1 MILVVGEA
9 LIDLIGS
16 ASSGDNYRAVVGGA
30 NANVAL
36 ALARRGEEQRFL
48 GRISDDGF
56 GRTIRHRLASNGVG
70 LELSVAAAEQTTLA
84 VATIDANG
92 VASYSFYIKETAD
105 WGWTDAELPSL
116 DKVAEL
122 GTVAVQYGCLGMA
135 IGPGNLVIEDWLRR
149 IASTRRTT
157 LSHDLNIRP
166 ALGFERAAELA
177 RVLRINEFSN
187 IIKASDADIE
197 WLHGIEDADPATVSD
212 RVDAVARSWSEGGK
226 LVVVTRGSDGAWLYR
241 GGSRLEVAAPKI
253 QLVDTVGAGDTFMA
267 NLLAELR
274 ELDALGD
281 EPSSRL
287 ARISDEALQAA
298 ARVAAVA
305 AGMVCERSGC
315 EPPTLKE
322 VRQRIASHETH

>member
-1 MILVVGEA
+1 MILVAGEA

-16 ASSGDNYRAVVGGA
+16 ASSGDNYQAVVGGA

-36 ALARRGEEQRFL
+36 ALARRGEDQRFL
-48 GRISDDGF
+48 GRISGDGF
-56 GRTIRHRLASNGVG
+56 GRTIRQRLAGNGVS
-70 LELSVAAAEQTTLA
+70 LELSVSATEQTTLA
-84 VATIDANG
+84 VATIDGNG

-105 WGWTDAELPSL
+105 WGWTESELPSL
-116 DKVAEL
+116 ETVAEI
-122 GTVAVQYGCLGMA
+122 GTLAVQYGCLGMA
-135 IGPGNLVIEDWLRR
+135 IGPGNLVLENWLRR
-149 IASTRRTT
+149 IASTGKAT

-166 ALGFERAAELA
+166 ALGFERQAELS

-197 WLHGIEDADPATVSD
+197 WLHGFDDADPATVAGQ
-212 RVDAVARSWSEGGK
+212 VDSVARDWSQRGK
-226 LVVVTRGSDGAWLYR
+226 LVVVTRGAEGAWLYR
-241 GGSRLEVAAPKI
+241 GGERLEVAAPKI
-253 QLVDTVGAGDTFMA
+253 KLVDTVGAGDTFMA
-267 NLLAELR
+267 NLLAELK

-287 ARISDEALQAA
+287 ARISDDSLRSA

-315 EPPTLKE
+315 EPPSLKE
-322 VRQRIASHETH
+322 VRQRLATDEAH